1 MVSIQWTLRQRL
13 SMQSEQQKLLEH
25 RIDVVI
31 RVLEYPNLSDWAKT
45 YWKQVLRQLMDK
57 LPYEAIN

>member
-1 MVSIQWTLRQRL
+1 MH
-13 SMQSEQQKLLEH
+13 SEQQKLLEH

-57 LPYEAIN
+57 LPYEAMN